1 MCTVIHHVYSFV
13 YADSYAMHVSVI
25 DCGPLDHPANGEVSV
40 PSTAFSFNATYSCNT
55 GYTLTGDD
63 MRMCMESGLWS
74 GSEPICVGKIY
85 CELLAVFSSICMH
98 TFMLY
103 LMYHILCQLL
113 TVVLWITQQM
123 ERCF

>member
-1 MCTVIHHVYSFV
+1 MYAYICASSNLIHV
-13 YADSYAMHVSVI
+13 SYFVSVI
-25 DCGPLDHPANGEVSV
+25 DCGPLDNPANGEVSV

-85 CELLAVFSSICMH
+85 NIIV
-98 TFMLY
+98 
-103 LMYHILCQLL
+103 
-113 TVVLWITQQM
+113 
-123 ERCF
+123 RP